1 MMEENIKVLK
11 RKEKGITLIAL
22 VITIIVLLILA
33 GVSIAMLTGENG
45 ILTQAQRAANET
57 ENAAQNE
64 AAILDE
70 YNEYLNNVTGG
81 GSTGGGDTGEGTLGT
96 VTGDETSNTTVED
109 SLGNKV
115 VIPPGFIV
123 QNPTDNVEDGIVI
136 VDDDESRPTYGSEFV
151 WIPVGT
157 GIKKEDGSTFDIKLS
172 RYTFDNSGIAT
183 DQGNNAIVSGSFN
196 YQELNTGNGNTTAK
210 ENIESEETGFRK
222 SAIENGGY
230 YIGRYEARD
239 GVTTSAR
246 TSSTSDTNQLVCTAS
261 NFVYNNVTQ
270 PKAASL
276 SQGMY
281 AENSNFTSDLVNS
294 YAWDTA
300 IDFLQK
306 CDNRTD
312 KTTPYSR
319 QTTVNSTLATQ
330 GTNNLETKDQ
340 ICNIFDMASNCFEW
354 TTETNSFATYS
365 CVVRGGDYF
374 NSKYYATGRYGFSWF
389 NSTADLAFRP
399 LLYL

>member
-1 MMEENIKVLK
+1 MRKQKLKEN
-11 RKEKGITLIAL
+11 KGITLIAM

-183 DQGNNAIVSGSFN
+183 DQGNNAIVSGSYNF
-196 YQELNTGNGNTTAK
+196 QELNTGNGNTTAK

-246 TSSTSDTNQLVCTAS
+246 TRLTSDTNQLVCTAS
-261 NFVYNNVTQ
+261 NYVYNHVTQ
-270 PKAASL
+270 AQAAER

-281 AENSNFTSDLVNS
+281 AENSNFTSDLMNS

-312 KTTPYSR
+312 KTRPYSR
-319 QTTVNSTLATQ
+319 QNSLNTSLATQ
-330 GTNNLETKDQ
+330 GTNNLETKDL
-340 ICNIFDMASNCFEW
+340 ICNIFDMASNCYEW
-354 TTETNSFATYS
+354 TTETCSRANNS
-365 CVVRGGDYF
+365 CVLRGGSYDYSL
-374 NSKYYATGRYGFSWF
+374 NYTAYRYSISTFFSLD
-389 NSTADLAFRP
+389 NHAFRP

>member
-1 MMEENIKVLK
+1 MRKQKLKEN
-11 RKEKGITLIAL
+11 KGITLIAM

-45 ILTQAQRAANET
+45 ILTQVQRAANET

-183 DQGNNAIVSGSFN
+183 DQGNNAIVSGSYN

-246 TSSTSDTNQLVCTAS
+246 TSDTNQLVCTAS

-270 PKAASL
+270 PQAASL

-281 AENSNFTSDLVNS
+281 AENSNFTSDLMNS

-312 KTTPYSR
+312 KTRPYSR
-319 QTTVNSTLATQ
+319 QLAVNYQNFAAQ

-340 ICNIFDMASNCFEW
+340 ICNIFDMASNCYEW
-354 TTETNSFATYS
+354 TTETYTAANSPCA
-365 CVVRGGDYF
+365 VRGGDY
-374 NSKYYATGRYGFSWF
+374 NSSIHCTANRS
-389 NSTADLAFRP
+389 STSTSGSGDRSAFRP

>member
-1 MMEENIKVLK
+1 MRKQKLKEN
-11 RKEKGITLIAL
+11 KGITLIAI

-157 GIKKEDGSTFDIKLS
+157 GIKKEDGSTFDVKLS
-172 RYTFDNSGIAT
+172 RYTFNSSGIAT
-183 DQGNNAIVSGSFN
+183 DQGNNAIVSDSYN

-246 TSSTSDTNQLVCTAS
+246 GSSTSDTNQLVCTAS
-261 NFVYNNVTQ
+261 NYVYNYVTQ
-270 PKAASL
+270 SQAASL

-319 QTTVNSTLATQ
+319 QNSLNTSLATQ

-340 ICNIFDMASNCFEW
+340 ICNIFDMASNCYEW
-354 TTETNSFATYS
+354 TTETYS
-365 CVVRGGDYF
+365 LASSPCVARGGIYILSSSYTAYRGNGSTS
-374 NSKYYATGRYGFSWF
+374 NSNAG
-389 NSTADLAFRP
+389 LAFRP

>member
-1 MMEENIKVLK
+1 MKENQKQT
-11 RKEKGITLIAL
+11 KGITLIAL

-172 RYTFDNSGIAT
+172 RYTFDDSGIAT
-183 DQGNNAIVSGSFN
+183 DQGNNAIVIGSYN
-196 YQELNTGNGNTTAK
+196 CQELNTGNGNTTAK

-246 TSSTSDTNQLVCTAS
+246 GSSTSDTNQLVCTAS
-261 NFVYNNVTQ
+261 NYVYNNVTQ
-270 PKAASL
+270 DQAAER

-281 AENSNFTSDLVNS
+281 AENSNFTSDLMNS

-319 QTTVNSTLATQ
+319 QNSLNTSLATQ

-340 ICNIFDMASNCFEW
+340 ICNIFDMASNCGEW
-354 TTETNSFATYS
+354 TTETCSSADFP
-365 CVVRGGDYF
+365 CVNRGDNYF
-374 NSKYYATGRYGFSWF
+374 LQRRFHRLSLHR
-389 NSTADLAFRP
+389 
-399 LLYL
+399 

>member
-1 MMEENIKVLK
+1 MKKHKKKILG
-11 RKEKGITLIAL
+11 KEKGITLIAL

-183 DQGNNAIVSGSFN
+183 DQGNNAIVSYSYY

-239 GVTTSAR
+239 GVTTRAR

-270 PKAASL
+270 PQAASL

-281 AENSNFTSDLVNS
+281 AENSNFTSDLMNS

-340 ICNIFDMASNCFEW
+340 ICNIFDMASNCYEW
-354 TTETNSFATYS
+354 TTETYSNSIFP
-365 CVVRGGDYF
+365 CVRRGGLYD
-374 NSKYYATGRYGFSWF
+374 NSYTYAANRGSD
-389 NSTADLAFRP
+389 STSECFKPNAFRP